1 MRSLALALAALVA
14 STTVAAQAPSA
25 AAVTEPGR
33 TLSRP
38 LDVVFGSP
46 VDQYGR
52 TILVVVDPSDG
63 LSQAGFADTFA
74 QALVKN
80 AKNLATT
87 RIGLGVVG
95 QKGCIVTPPT
105 LEHAT
110 VIDAMRK
117 ALQRPAA
124 EFLNVYADVRAAAA
138 TFQGAGERVLLLVTL
153 ENGDVEDDVEQTV
166 AALQKAKASAVVLT
180 SETTLADSYWAARPH
195 QDKPRGTALTG
206 GDSAAIDVP
215 WGWLFQITPANE
227 QTPAGFA
234 MWGLTRLAVATDG
247 RVFLHASNAQT
258 QHQCVYIARCL
269 FCNGDHLPPDEPWN
283 ETLQDQLAPLAVARD
298 ETLAQL
304 GADPWFR
311 AMAETWRAAADAGLV
326 RGHPAFKLTTTA
338 EADRA
343 RAGRDL
349 DLDGSGNFERAAK
362 KADEAAAKCKQL
374 AEQLAGKLDK
384 IPAGTGL
391 PREEAAARYT
401 RVLLQLTRVNL
412 VMFAAWCRDTAPA
425 LFAQDEKTLL
435 PPEVPSIERD
445 DKPVGIGWSNLCLC
459 HGVKPFFGVELPGGK
474 DLLPELVELDR
485 QVTGFLG
492 KYGKSQFG
500 HLLRKNALAQFWP
513 TFPGVV
519 GKLPRNRPKT
529 DSDTTGPVTP
539 KRPSRQGGGAGG
551 GATGP
556 TTGGGR

>member
-1 MRSLALALAALVA
+1 MRSLAFALAALAA
-14 STTVAAQAPSA
+14 SIPTPARAQSA

-46 VDQYGR
+46 VESYGR
-52 TILVVVDPSDG
+52 TILVVVDPSEG

-74 QALVKN
+74 QALVKHG
-80 AKNLATT
+80 KNLATT

-95 QKGCIVTPPT
+95 QKGCIVAPPT

-124 EFLNVYADVRAAAA
+124 EFLNVYADVRTAAASF
-138 TFQGAGERVLLLVTL
+138 TGAGERVLLLVSL

-166 AALQKAKASAVVLT
+166 AALQKAKARAVVLT

-195 QDKPRGTALTG
+195 QERPRGTTLTG
-206 GDSAAIDVP
+206 GDGAVIDVP
-215 WGWLFQITPANE
+215 WGFVFQIAPANE

-234 MWGLTRLAVATDG
+234 MWGLTRLSAATDG
-247 RVFLHASNAQT
+247 RVFLHSSSAST
-258 QHQCVYIARCL
+258 QHQCAYLARCL
-269 FCNGDHLPPDEPWN
+269 FCSGDHLPPDEPWSDA
-283 ETLQDQLAPLAVARD
+283 LQDQLAPLSTSRT

-326 RGHPAFKLTTTA
+326 RGHPAFRLTTTA
-338 EADRA
+338 EVDRA

-362 KADEAAAKCKQL
+362 KAEEAAARCKAL
-374 AEQLAGKLDK
+374 AEQLVARLDK
-384 IPAGTGL
+384 IPAGTGSA
-391 PREEAAARYT
+391 RAEASARYT

-425 LFAQDEKTLL
+425 LFAQDAKTLP
-435 PPEVPSIERD
+435 PPEVPSIDRD

-459 HGVKPFFGVELPGGK
+459 HGVKPFFTVELPGGK
-474 DLLPELVELDR
+474 ELLPELVELDR
-485 QVTGFLG
+485 LVTGFLG
-492 KYGKSQFG
+492 KYAKSQFG
-500 HLLRKNALAQFWP
+500 YLLRRNGLAQFWP

-529 DSDTTGPVTP
+529 DSEPAGPVTP
-539 KRPSRQGGGAGG
+539 KRPPRQGGGTGG